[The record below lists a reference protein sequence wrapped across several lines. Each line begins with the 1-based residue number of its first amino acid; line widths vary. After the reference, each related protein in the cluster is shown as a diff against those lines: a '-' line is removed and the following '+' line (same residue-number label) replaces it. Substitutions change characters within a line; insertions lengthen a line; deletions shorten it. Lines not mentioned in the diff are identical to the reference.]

1 MFMIVFRTAVVFALL
16 ATGVAD
22 GQNVIVPRTAYA
34 DAPNQGITVTGHAT
48 ATATPDHA
56 RVTVQVFGS
65 VGGAPVP
72 GSVPLDDAANALIDA
87 LKANGVA
94 DAHEALPFTNLN
106 TRSVVPAVIG
116 TVAKPTRERL
126 EEIARNVVKAIPDRF
141 APAFANAQVQVALFV
156 DDCSADEAR
165 AERDAFADAKAR
177 AMRLASAADVKLGPV
192 IAISATQSS
201 LPLGCTAKPDNGENG
216 PVFVNTQNGTGAYGP
231 LVVPITMYE
240 TVTFAIARS

>member
-1 MFMIVFRTAVVFALL
+1 MIVFRTVVMFALL

-22 GQNVIVPRTAYA
+22 AQNVLVPRTAYA

-48 ATATPDHA
+48 AIATPDRA

-65 VGGAPVP
+65 VGGAPVA
-72 GSVPLDDAANALIDA
+72 GSVPLDEAASALIDA

-94 DAHEALPFTNLN
+94 DAHEVLPLTNLN
-106 TRSVVPAVIG
+106 TRSIVPAVVG
-116 TVAKPTRERL
+116 SVVKPTRARL

-141 APAFANAQVQVALFV
+141 APAFANAQVQVGLFV
-156 DDCSADEAR
+156 DDCSADEAL

-177 AMRLASAADVKLGPV
+177 AARLASAAGVKLGPV
-192 IAISATQSS
+192 VAISVAQSS
-201 LPLGCTAKPDNGENG
+201 LPPGCTTKPDAFENG
-216 PVFVNTQNGTGAYGP
+216 SMFLNVGSSGYGP
-231 LVVPITMYE
+231 LVVPITVYE

>member
-1 MFMIVFRTAVVFALL
+1 MIVIRTIGMFALL

-22 GQNVIVPRTAYA
+22 AQGVALPRAAYA
-34 DAPNQGITVTGHAT
+34 DVPTQGITVTGHGT
-48 ATATPDHA
+48 AAANPDHA

-65 VGGAPVP
+65 VGGAPVA

-87 LKANGVA
+87 LKANGVG
-94 DAHEALPFTNLN
+94 DAHEVLPFTNLN
-106 TRSVVPAVIG
+106 TRSVVPAVVG

-177 AMRLASAADVKLGPV
+177 AVRLASAAGVKLGPV
-192 IAISATQSS
+192 IAISAAQSP
-201 LPLGCTAKPDNGENG
+201 LPIGCTAKPDNVENG
-216 PVFVNTQNGTGAYGP
+216 PVFINTQNGTGVYGP
-231 LVVPITMYE
+231 LVVPIAIYE
-240 TVTFAIARS
+240 TVTFSIARS